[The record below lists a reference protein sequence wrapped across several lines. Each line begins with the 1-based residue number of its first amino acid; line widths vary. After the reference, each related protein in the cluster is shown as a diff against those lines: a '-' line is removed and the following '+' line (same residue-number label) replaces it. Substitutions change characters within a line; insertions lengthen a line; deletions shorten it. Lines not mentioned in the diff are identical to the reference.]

1 MTRQKLKIKD
11 VITVVLLALI
21 NVVLFFASALLYATP
36 ITIVLMPVFFSL
48 IEGIVYFIIG
58 TKVKKRGAILIYSI
72 VRAILGGYLPYIVLY
87 IVSGIVAELILWKS
101 GYGDQKG
108 LTFSY
113 VIMQICA
120 AFGSTIY
127 PYALAVKSM
136 ADQAVT
142 DGRQDNILAA
152 SEMIR
157 SWGWIVLL
165 AVVAIAAVAGAM
177 IGRAVVKKHISAVT
191 SERHSER
198 GRLLWSQKRQRRDQL
213 FHGCGSSQAGG
224 KQSTLQVY

>member
-87 IVSGIVAELILWKS
+87 IVSGIIAELILWKS

-142 DGRQDNILAA
+142 DGRQENILAA

-165 AVVAIAAVAGAM
+165 AGVAIAAVAGAM

-191 SERHSER
+191 SERHS
-198 GRLLWSQKRQRRDQL
+198 
-213 FHGCGSSQAGG
+213 
-224 KQSTLQVY
+224 

>member
-1 MTRQKLKIKD
+1 M
-11 VITVVLLALI
+11 
-21 NVVLFFASALLYATP
+21 
-36 ITIVLMPVFFSL
+36 
-48 IEGIVYFIIG
+48 
-58 TKVKKRGAILIYSI
+58 
-72 VRAILGGYLPYIVLY
+72 
-87 IVSGIVAELILWKS
+87 WKS

-108 LTFSY
+108 LTLSY

-136 ADQAVT
+136 AEQAVT

-157 SWGWIVLL
+157 SWGWIILL
-165 AVVAIAAVAGAM
+165 AGVAVAAVAGAM

-191 SERHSER
+191 SERHS
-198 GRLLWSQKRQRRDQL
+198 
-213 FHGCGSSQAGG
+213 
-224 KQSTLQVY
+224 